1 MKRIVTAVLASGMT
15 AACAAPV
22 APPPDSAV
30 LQAEIEAARDRVWRA
45 WFTGDS
51 AGLVAA
57 LPARMVG
64 MAETTEEIIANS
76 LAFKAAGN
84 RLVDISFRDSEFV
97 LSDTI
102 AVVISTYRAETARND
117 TTGVMAGRATE
128 LFVREGG
135 VWKNPYW
142 HLHDLPG
149 DSTGG

>member
-1 MKRIVTAVLASGMT
+1 MRRIVTALFASGMT

-22 APPPDSAV
+22 APPPDPVV

-64 MAETTEEIIANS
+64 MAETTEEIIARS
-76 LAFKAAGN
+76 LEFRAAGN
-84 RLVDISFRDSEFV
+84 RLVNLSFTDSEFA

-102 AVVISTYRAETARND
+102 AVVISNYRAETVRND
-117 TTGVMAGRATE
+117 TTEVMAGRATE
-128 LFVREGG
+128 YFVREGG
-135 VWKNPYW
+135 AWKNPYW
-142 HLHDLPG
+142 HLHIPE